1 VCIYPHSSTA
11 GGTADGSVTKPRSG
25 SLWRYFWQQRLFRR
39 GDPVRLVMTGVG
51 YKVGKNYLKGDF
63 VYSGSGS
70 RYLCLAP
77 HLGRADREPVV
88 GASGSTYW
96 VYTGKLVPAMSPS
109 THSPGTYWHIR
120 TQRDASET
128 EVRLKLIQAT
138 SETYT
143 PWIAVQGAWDL
154 FTEGAWAGTVTVEK
168 ATADGVAGPT
178 LGPIPPELTPAG
190 VAYTELRAF
199 TASLNRSLAASGEET
214 EVCFLRLYFVQEAG
228 VTPASGNL
236 WARLVPRTPDA
247 AGQVLVREGL
257 WNEMAGVAS
266 GPLLAG
272 TTARWSKG
280 AFGPDHGYPR
290 AIVHHESRL
299 GFAGTA
305 SHPVSLWLS
314 ASDDLLN
321 FSTGSR
327 ATAGIFVTLA
337 TGNHDPIRWMASQ
350 RRLFLGLQE
359 GEWVCGSETSD
370 APLSPTNFAVR
381 KYSSYGSV
389 GVQALIGN
397 DSVLFLERKGIRLR
411 EMAYS
416 YDRSGYDSADLSR
429 LASHLLQAGVSNMD
443 WQQTRES
450 GLWAVTREGVLLH
463 MAYNR
468 QEHLA
473 AWSRHTTQ
481 GGVFRD
487 VVVLPS
493 PRGDDHVFF
502 IVDRTHN
509 GVTTSCLEHFPQFW
523 QAAQENSSD
532 GLPYCHLDGVSGN
545 GTAGT
550 IPHHLCNQPLT
561 LVQLPNA
568 TPAAIPT
575 VSPITVVDLLGPVGA
590 SFGLATSSDWQAGL
604 PVVSRLDS
612 LPVDVQADTGTTQA
626 RKKRSH
632 KLLLS
637 LFRSRGGALWLRN
650 IEAKQAIRNTQA
662 AEVLRTGWEET
673 IPDAGAL
680 DDLQLR
686 VYHDEPFPFCLRAAV
701 LRWNLNEP

>member
-1 VCIYPHSSTA
+1 
-11 GGTADGSVTKPRSG
+11 
-25 SLWRYFWQQRLFRR
+25 
-39 GDPVRLVMTGVG
+39 
-51 YKVGKNYLKGDF
+51 
-63 VYSGSGS
+63 
-70 RYLCLAP
+70 
-77 HLGRADREPVV
+77 
-88 GASGSTYW
+88 
-96 VYTGKLVPAMSPS
+96 
-109 THSPGTYWHIR
+109 
-120 TQRDASET
+120 
-128 EVRLKLIQAT
+128 
-138 SETYT
+138 
-143 PWIAVQGAWDL
+143 
-154 FTEGAWAGTVTVEK
+154 
-168 ATADGVAGPT
+168 
-178 LGPIPPELTPAG
+178 
-190 VAYTELRAF
+190 
-199 TASLNRSLAASGEET
+199 
-214 EVCFLRLYFVQEAG
+214 
-228 VTPASGNL
+228 
-236 WARLVPRTPDA
+236 
-247 AGQVLVREGL
+247 
-257 WNEMAGVAS
+257 
-266 GPLLAG
+266 
-272 TTARWSKG
+272 
-280 AFGPDHGYPR
+280 
-290 AIVHHESRL
+290 
-299 GFAGTA
+299 
-305 SHPVSLWLS
+305 
-314 ASDDLLN
+314 
-321 FSTGSR
+321 
-327 ATAGIFVTLA
+327 
-337 TGNHDPIRWMASQ
+337 
-350 RRLFLGLQE
+350 
-359 GEWVCGSETSD
+359 
-370 APLSPTNFAVR
+370 
-381 KYSSYGSV
+381 
-389 GVQALIGN
+389 
-397 DSVLFLERKGIRLR
+397 
-411 EMAYS
+411 
-416 YDRSGYDSADLSR
+416 
-429 LASHLLQAGVSNMD
+429 MD

-463 MAYNR
+463 LAYNR

-532 GLPYCHLDGVSGN
+532 GLPYCHLDGVSGS

-561 LVQLPNA
+561 LVQLSNA

-575 VSPITVVDLLGPVGA
+575 VSPITAVDLLGPVGVT
-590 SFGLATSSDWQAGL
+590 FGLATSSDWQVGL

-650 IEAKQAIRNTQA
+650 IEAKQAIRNTQP